1 MARRRGLP
9 ALADQGSLH
18 RGDEKMSETAWNE
31 DIRQA
36 RRTAAR
42 AAIRQ
47 GFLPGSPEYRNAYLA
62 VYDPLAKRANIVAV
76 AQSVARRNLQKLWE
90 G

>member
-1 MARRRGLP
+1 
-9 ALADQGSLH
+9 
-18 RGDEKMSETAWNE
+18 MSETAWNE

-76 AQSVARRNLQKLWE
+76 AQSEARRNLQKLWQR
-90 G
+90 GGLSRG